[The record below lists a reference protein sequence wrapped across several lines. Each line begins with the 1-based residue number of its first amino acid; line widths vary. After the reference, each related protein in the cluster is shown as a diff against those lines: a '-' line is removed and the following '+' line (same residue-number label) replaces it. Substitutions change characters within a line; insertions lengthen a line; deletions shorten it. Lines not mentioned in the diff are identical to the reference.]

1 MLTNFILNVVLFF
14 SFVKHT
20 IQIKAIIIGYSII
33 IKILMCVQL
42 AMHGFVLSRLIK
54 LKLRLN
60 QSNRIIN
67 YEVTMRAI
75 TALQFFMSF
84 KLVMW
89 NSQTLH
95 CKYSTCEDLKIKL
108 DRNKALS

>member
-1 MLTNFILNVVLFF
+1 
-14 SFVKHT
+14 
-20 IQIKAIIIGYSII
+20 
-33 IKILMCVQL
+33 MCVQL

-84 KLVMW
+84 KLEIW

-95 CKYSTCEDLKIKL
+95 CKYSACEDLKIKR